1 MSLEAIHEFVSCIGY
16 FAGLRHL
23 TVLLH
28 LENGEDHPGKQVE
41 EPEVTGLQVRYAYLE
56 ISQLSEI
63 GYRDDLLLRLH

>member
-1 MSLEAIHEFVSCIGY
+1 M
-16 FAGLRHL
+16 
-23 TVLLH
+23 LLH